1 MKMKKLVFLPLI
13 FMALFVSC
21 NKNDIPPTDTLI
33 NATARDSFYKIMT
46 VDKWYLWYDSIPA
59 VNKEDYPDPYKL
71 LEALRYKPRDR
82 WSYILTAEEY
92 NAQMTGTFVGHGV
105 RIGFDGT
112 NARIARIYSKSP
124 LYELGVRRGWI
135 VKSINNT
142 ALAPILQLNDG
153 GAAYSTLIQ
162 PSKAGVIN
170 SFVFTKPDGTDLS
183 VSSTKASFTMNTV
196 LLADTL
202 MLSSGVAGHLVFDSF
217 FNPAPTELATAFAYF
232 QSMGIK
238 DLILDLRYNSGGN
251 LDIAQTLASY
261 IAGSSKLGITFAK
274 LSYNNMHQIKNITMP
289 FINIANSLNL
299 TTSRLVVITTRSTA
313 SASEDVINSLKPFFN
328 VVTIGETTNGKPT
341 GMNVWNF
348 ENTYYVFPVT
358 FKVVNSQE
366 QGDFFAGFAPNKT
379 VTDDITRDFKDRQE
393 LCLKEAIH
401 YLETGSVS
409 IAKSLGSPVRYNQ
422 YSEKPEWM
430 NNAIIM
436 SK

>member
-1 MKMKKLVFLPLI
+1 MKKLVFLPLI

-21 NKNDIPPTDTLI
+21 KKNDTLPSVSTPTV
-33 NATARDSFYKIMT
+33 AARDDLYKIMKT
-46 VDKWYLWYDSIPA
+46 DEWYLWYDSIPA
-59 VNKEDYPDPYKL
+59 VKKEDYPDAYKL
-71 LEALRYKPRDR
+71 LEAMRYKPRDR
-82 WSYILTAEEY
+82 WSYILTIDEY
-92 NAQMTGTFVGHGV
+92 NAQMSGTFVGHGF

-112 NARIARIYSKSP
+112 NARIAMIYSKSP
-124 LYELGVRRGWI
+124 LYEQGVRRGWI

-153 GAAYSTLIQ
+153 GEAYSTLIQ
-162 PSKAGVIN
+162 PSVSGVTN
-170 SFVFTKPDGTDLS
+170 SFVFTRPDGTDLPIT
-183 VSSTKASFTMNTV
+183 STKTSFTMNTV

-202 MLSSGVAGHLVFDSF
+202 ELSSGVAGHLVFDSF
-217 FNPAPTELATAFAYF
+217 FNPAPSDLETAFAYF
-232 QSMGIK
+232 QSIGGIK
-238 DLILDLRYNSGGN
+238 DLILDLRYNSGGD
-251 LDIAQTLASY
+251 LYIAQTLASY
-261 IAGSSKLGITFAK
+261 IAGSSRQGITFAK
-274 LSYNNMHQIKNITMP
+274 LSYNIMHLDKNITIP
-289 FINIANSLNL
+289 FKTISNSLSL
-299 TTSRLVVITTRSTA
+299 TTSRLVVITSRSTA
-313 SASEDVINSLKPFFN
+313 SASEDVINSLKPFFT

-341 GMNVWNF
+341 GMNGF
-348 ENTYYVFPVT
+348 ELGNTYYVFPVT

-379 VTDDITRDFKDRQE
+379 VTDDITHDFKDRKE

-409 IAKSLGSPVRYNQ
+409 TTKSLGSPVRYNQ

>member
-21 NKNDIPPTDTLI
+21 KKNDIRPSSTLI
-33 NATARDSFYKIMT
+33 ARDSLYKIIQL
-46 VDKWYLWYDSIPA
+46 DKWYLWYDSIPE
-59 VNKEDYPDPYKL
+59 VNKDDYPDPYKL

-92 NAQMTGTFVGHGV
+92 NAQMTGTFVGHGF

-112 NARIARIYSKSP
+112 NARIAMIYKESP
-124 LYELGVRRGWI
+124 LYKAAGVSRGWI

-142 ALAPILQLNDG
+142 LLAPILQLNDG
-153 GAAYSTLIQ
+153 GAAYSKLIQ
-162 PSKAGVIN
+162 PSVAGVIN

-183 VSSTKASFTMNTV
+183 ISSTKASFTMNTV

-202 MLSSGVAGHLVFDSF
+202 RLSSGVTGHLVFDSF

-232 QSMGIK
+232 QSMGIT
-238 DLILDLRYNSGGN
+238 DLILDLRYNSGGD
-251 LDIAQTLASY
+251 LYIAQTLASY
-261 IAGSSKLGITFAK
+261 IAGSSRQGITFAK
-274 LSYNNMHQIKNITMP
+274 LSYNDKHQVKNTTMP
-289 FINIANSLNL
+289 FKTISNSLSL
-299 TTSRLVVITTRSTA
+299 TTSRIVVITTRSTA
-313 SASEDVINSLKPFFN
+313 SASEDVMNSLRPFFN
-328 VVTIGETTNGKPT
+328 VVSIGETTNGKPT
-341 GMNVWNF
+341 GMNGWIF
-348 ENTYYVFPVT
+348 EKTYFVFPVT

-379 VTDDITRDFKDRQE
+379 VTDDITHDFKDRQE

-409 IAKSLGSPVRYNQ
+409 TTKSLGSPVRYNQ
-422 YSEKPEWM
+422 FSEKPEWM